1 MSNETSAAGWVIEV
15 KRAASVS
22 NQDAPQN
29 EYFNVA
35 FANAEKATEA
45 AVAAAK
51 KAGFDGTRR
60 HVRSL
65 SNNEIETLHFKPG
78 EVHPREKQPSMRL
91 ARAGLSEASRVP
103 LEPPRLHCRT
113 AGRDRNR

>member
-15 KRAASVS
+15 RRSTSAS
-22 NQDAPQN
+22 NQDPPQF

-35 FANAEKATEA
+35 LANAEKATET

-51 KAGFDGTRR
+51 KAGFDGTGR

-78 EVHPREKQPSMRL
+78 EVHP
-91 ARAGLSEASRVP
+91 A
-103 LEPPRLHCRT
+103 
-113 AGRDRNR
+113 

>member
-15 KRAASVS
+15 RRSPS
-22 NQDAPQN
+22 TSTQDPPQY

-35 FANAEKATEA
+35 FANAEKATEV

-51 KAGFDGTRR
+51 KAGFDGTGR

-65 SNNEIETLHFKPG
+65 SNNEIETLHFQPG
-78 EVHPREKQPSMRL
+78 EVHP
-91 ARAGLSEASRVP
+91 A
-103 LEPPRLHCRT
+103 
-113 AGRDRNR
+113 